1 MSLEIH
7 SERAWRWETASSQH
21 QRPVTTKRCSSTHIE
36 GEAHEVGAPALVHH
50 EVQLELAHEVQRDDE
65 GCHRNPATH
74 TETRTQ
80 PGAGAEVQASFAAN
94 TAQQSLPEEVGA
106 VVLASHQQ
114 FHKGHNSD
122 RRCPRQLMELRRSP
136 HHPVCTAPG
145 ARPAPPCP
153 PHSRQ
158 SPLRWRSSHT

>member
-1 MSLEIH
+1 LLGIH
-7 SERAWRWETASSQH
+7 SARTWRWETASSKH
-21 QRPVTTKRCSSTHIE
+21 KHPATAQRCSTHIE

-50 EVQLELAHEVQRDDE
+50 VVQLELAHEVQRDDE
-65 GCHRNPATH
+65 GCHENQATH
-74 TETRTQ
+74 TDRGER
-80 PGAGAEVQASFAAN
+80 PGVRHRWQRGSAAK
-94 TAQQSLPEEVGA
+94 TPEEVGA

-122 RRCPRQLMELRRSP
+122 RRCPRQLTELRRST